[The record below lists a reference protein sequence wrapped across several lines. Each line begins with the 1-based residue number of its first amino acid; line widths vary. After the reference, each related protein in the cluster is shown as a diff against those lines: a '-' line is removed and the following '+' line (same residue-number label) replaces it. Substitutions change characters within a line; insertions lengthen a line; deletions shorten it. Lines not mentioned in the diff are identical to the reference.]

1 MDFSFLFIV
10 IQIKEIIEL
19 SMKMKEAMH
28 SNNRVL
34 LQGIILKENKNIGEA
49 ERMFIQVSL

>member
-1 MDFSFLFIV
+1 
-10 IQIKEIIEL
+10 
-19 SMKMKEAMH
+19 MKEAMH
-28 SNNRVL
+28 SNNRVI